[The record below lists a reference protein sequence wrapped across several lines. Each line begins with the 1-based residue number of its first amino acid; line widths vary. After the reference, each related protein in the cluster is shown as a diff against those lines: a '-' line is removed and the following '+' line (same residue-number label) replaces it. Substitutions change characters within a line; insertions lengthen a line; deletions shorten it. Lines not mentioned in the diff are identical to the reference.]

1 MSQAQ
6 SPSPIFSAESASA
19 PSFAAATSRAAAA
32 RPSII
37 EQRFVVENE
46 CHGWRLDRFLQK
58 RIRRLSRSRIQRVI
72 EGDCD
77 VDGRVARSGMRV
89 FSGQLVSFRRPAPPE
104 PDVPRE
110 FSVVLADPSFYVI
123 DKPAGLPIHPT
134 GRYHFSTLTAV
145 MRERF
150 PGESLQVAHRL
161 DRETSGLLLVART
174 AQAASV
180 LKTAFQKR
188 LIRKRYLAIAH
199 GHPAQDHVVLEQP
212 IGPAGSLVRVRMA
225 VRSLEEGGL
234 PSRTDVQVLGRSR
247 RYSLLECR
255 PFTGRQHQIR
265 VHLDAI
271 GHPIV
276 GDKLYPDETVFLRW
290 IARGGG
296 IAEIEGESDGESDER
311 LGTLPQADPG
321 LDAEAE
327 HVLPDEDDVESHV
340 ERLQETADPARTAEE
355 ELGLELPRHALHA
368 AGLVFPHPISGE
380 PVTAESPL
388 PQDLADFFA
397 SDG

>member
-6 SPSPIFSAESASA
+6 TTSPISSAAS
-19 PSFAAATSRAAAA
+19 PAAVSPPPVCTEAGGS

-58 RIRRLSRSRIQRVI
+58 RIRRLSRNRIQRVI

-77 VDGRVARSGMRV
+77 VDGRAARSGMRV
-89 FSGQLVSFRRPAPPE
+89 FSGQLVSFRRPAPKEPE
-104 PDVPRE
+104 VPRE
-110 FSVVLADPSFYVI
+110 FRVVLADPSFYVI

-134 GRYHFSTLTAV
+134 GRYHYSTLTAV

-150 PGESLQVAHRL
+150 PGEALQVAHRL

-174 AQAASV
+174 PQAASV
-180 LKTAFQKR
+180 LKTAFQRR

-199 GHPAQDHVVLEQP
+199 GHPVQDHFVLEQP

-225 VRSLEEGGL
+225 VRSLEAGGL
-234 PSRTDVQVLGRSR
+234 PSRTDVQLLEKSR

-255 PFTGRQHQIR
+255 PHTGRQHQIR
-265 VHLDAI
+265 VHLDAV

-276 GDKLYPDETVFLRW
+276 GDKLYPDESVFLRW

-296 IAEIEGESDGESDER
+296 MEEADGESDGEVEDRSTPSAAAHSGPGSLANDDA
-311 LGTLPQADPG
+311 ADVDAW
-321 LDAEAE
+321 DAET
-327 HVLPDEDDVESHV
+327 DEGSDASQMPE
-340 ERLQETADPARTAEE
+340 AG
-355 ELGLELPRHALHA
+355 LGLELPRHALHA
-368 AGLVFPHPISGE
+368 AGLIFPHPISGE
-380 PVTAESPL
+380 PITAESPL
-388 PQDLADFFA
+388 PKDLADFFA
-397 SDG
+397 SDR

>member
-1 MSQAQ
+1 VVQ
-6 SPSPIFSAESASA
+6 
-19 PSFAAATSRAAAA
+19 
-32 RPSII
+32 PSII
-37 EQRFVVENE
+37 EQCFVVENE

-58 RIRRLSRSRIQRVI
+58 RIRRMSRNRIQRVI

-89 FSGQLVSFRRPAPPE
+89 FSGQRVSFRRPAPPE
-104 PDVPRE
+104 PEVPRE
-110 FSVVLADPSFYVI
+110 FRVVCSDPSFYVI

-150 PGESLQVAHRL
+150 PGEPLQVAHRL

-174 AQAASV
+174 ARAASV
-180 LKTAFQKR
+180 LKSAFQKR

-199 GHPAQDHVVLEQP
+199 GHLDSDQAVLEQP

-225 VRSLEEGGL
+225 VRSLAEGGL
-234 PSRTDVQVLGRSR
+234 PSRTDVQVLERSR
-247 RYSLLECR
+247 RFSLLECR

-296 IAEIEGESDGESDER
+296 IEDAEEESDTEPEDRAAAAVPSGQGRTADADRDPDEADRWELGDEADGESA
-311 LGTLPQADPG
+311 P
-321 LDAEAE
+321 
-327 HVLPDEDDVESHV
+327 
-340 ERLQETADPARTAEE
+340 TALRTAEE
-355 ELGLELPRHALHA
+355 ALGLELPRHALHA
-368 AGLVFPHPISGE
+368 AGLVFPHPITGE
-380 PVTAESPL
+380 PVTVESAL
-388 PQDLADFFA
+388 PADLADFF
-397 SDG
+397 SRDR